1 MRCGKVKVK
10 ARGCADGRQQ
20 REYIS
25 KEESTSPTV
34 SLYALMTSYLI
45 DAIDERRVVTC
56 DNLGAFLQGL
66 WPQNEHPRY
75 IKFEKVIMVDM
86 LCGINPSY
94 RNKVMRTKD
103 KKRKFIFG
111 ALVKA
116 VYGTLLGAIIF
127 YKKLSNH
134 LIRHGFEMNEYDICT
149 FSKIVNGEQLTV

>member
-1 MRCGKVKVK
+1 MRCGKVK

-34 SLYALMTSYLI
+34 SLYALMTSCLI
-45 DAIDERRVVTC
+45 DAIDERKVVTC

-66 WPQNEHPRY
+66 WPQNEHPGY
-75 IKFEKVIMVDM
+75 IKFEVIMVNM
-86 LCGINPSY
+86 LCEINPSY

-103 KKRKFIFG
+103 KKRIFLFG

-127 YKKLSNH
+127 YKKLSSH
-134 LIRHGFEMNEYDICT
+134 LIRHGFEMNEYDQCT
-149 FSKIVNGEQLTV
+149 FSEIVNGEQLTV